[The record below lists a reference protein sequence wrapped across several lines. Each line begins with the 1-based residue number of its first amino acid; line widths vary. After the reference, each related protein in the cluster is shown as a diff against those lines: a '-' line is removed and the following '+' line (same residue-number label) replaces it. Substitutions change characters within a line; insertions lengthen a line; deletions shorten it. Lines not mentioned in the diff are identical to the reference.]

1 MKQGRK
7 PANNPHPGKRA
18 SPWSLGPHCKTP
30 NARESWRR
38 LKETPK
44 T

>member
-1 MKQGRK
+1 MK
-7 PANNPHPGKRA
+7 PASQPRNRRK
-18 SPWSLGPHCKTP
+18 SPWFCGPHCKTP
-30 NARESWRR
+30 NARETWRR